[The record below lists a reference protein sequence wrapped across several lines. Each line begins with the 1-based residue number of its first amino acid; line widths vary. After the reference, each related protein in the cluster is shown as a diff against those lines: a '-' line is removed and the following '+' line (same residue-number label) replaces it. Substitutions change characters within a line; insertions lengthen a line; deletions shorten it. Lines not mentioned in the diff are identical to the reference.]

1 MIKPVSPK
9 HQTDTTQPEES
20 KGEIQAKSE
29 CNPQRKRV
37 SNKILIEDEPI
48 IKPESFIGSSEQLKM
63 FAQDLMN
70 EKAINS
76 LKNIHENH
84 TIINRIPVEMIE
96 TSHDT

>member
-1 MIKPVSPK
+1 MATYFKMV
-9 HQTDTTQPEES
+9 QTSCHTDGRTWS
-20 KGEIQAKSE
+20 LLH
-29 CNPQRKRV
+29 
-37 SNKILIEDEPI
+37 NKILIEDEPI
-48 IKPESFIGSSEQLKM
+48 IKPKSFIGSSEQLKM

-76 LKNIHENH
+76 LKNIQENH